1 MSDRLTTVIALASGL
16 LALVPAFTAL
26 VDVSIAV
33 RLGVVGLMLVIA
45 LLALLAKL
53 QFRSEGS
60 SLQVFTPQ
68 PSVRWPKAL
77 AGSLYR
83 ILILALCVAI
93 AVAVLLFTIRFHNV
107 TISDLEEGVGIHI
120 RAPHIPVA
128 SVRIRPTPTASQQ
141 CAPNN
146 PNPSV
151 PVAKTMEN
159 WPGITAAM
167 EIEGFVYPQSI
178 RLICGAPVTGVE
190 FVILTQPT
198 TASVVDAATRRRFQT
213 WLGIIALITLVLG
226 SATLVRSFAAAR
238 RS

>member
-77 AGSLYR
+77 AGSLPR
-83 ILILALCVAI
+83 ILMLALCVAI

-107 TISDLEEGVGIHI
+107 TTSDLDEGAGIDI

-128 SVRIRPTPTASQQ
+128 SVIIRPTLAASEQ
-141 CAPNN
+141 CAPID
-146 PNPSV
+146 PSLQ
-151 PVAKTMEN
+151 VAKTMQN
-159 WPGITAAM
+159 WPGTTAAL

-178 RLICGAPVTGVE
+178 RLICGAPVTGAQ
-190 FVILTQPT
+190 FAILTRPT
-198 TASVVDAATRRRFQT
+198 TASVVDAATRRRLQT

-226 SATLVRSFAAAR
+226 AATVVRSFVAAR

>member
-1 MSDRLTTVIALASGL
+1 MSDRLSTVIALASGL

-45 LLALLAKL
+45 MLALLTKL

-77 AGSLYR
+77 VGSLPR
-83 ILILALCVAI
+83 IVMLAVCVAI

-107 TISDLEEGVGIHI
+107 TSSELDGGAGIHV

-128 SVRIRPTPTASQQ
+128 SVTIRPTPAASQQ
-141 CAPNN
+141 CAPID
-146 PNPSV
+146 PNRSAPT
-151 PVAKTMEN
+151 AKTMQN
-159 WPGITAAM
+159 WPGTTAAL
-167 EIEGFVYPQSI
+167 EIESFVYPQSVK
-178 RLICGAPVTGVE
+178 LLCGAPVTGAE
-190 FVILTQPT
+190 FVILTRPA

-213 WLGIIALITLVLG
+213 WLGIIALITLALG
-226 SATLVRSFAAAR
+226 SATIVRSCIAAR